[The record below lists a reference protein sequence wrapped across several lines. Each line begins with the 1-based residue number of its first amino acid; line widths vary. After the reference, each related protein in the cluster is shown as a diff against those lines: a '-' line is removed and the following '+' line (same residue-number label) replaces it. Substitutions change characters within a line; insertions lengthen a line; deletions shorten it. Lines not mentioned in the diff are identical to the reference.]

1 MMKITM
7 DINVT
12 DNNFGIKQEDK
23 WCLINLQVDNEE
35 LKYNIEKE
43 LLTLNEITTTINI
56 LEDFLCNKIKQK
68 RITYIK
74 NYLKIKLLT
83 LKKEKYLEL
92 TIIESKDVSNK
103 TYKIT
108 LNETEIIELLNNL
121 KKVL

>member
-1 MMKITM
+1 MKITM

-92 TIIESKDVSNK
+92 TIIESKDISNK